1 MPMRQL
7 RRCDFCGGDAA
18 GVYEVLPPE
27 LSPTEAE
34 QQRLV
39 LCSDCAGTLETVV
52 DPLLERLGVG
62 TGEGAP
68 AAGGASSDPEGQVG
82 DSVSGDSDGTSDPDS
97 RDRPHPDDA
106 GVDAD
111 GEPEPIEWGTSG
123 PDGDTPGA
131 SERPPSDPLHDGT
144 TGADRSPDVDPS
156 AEADS
161 SVGAGPSADADR
173 SAEPP
178 ASEPTATGDAAGTEA
193 DDGGASATDDGS
205 AGATDDGSAD
215 ATDAT
220 APDPE
225 DGEGTDTAGGEE
237 PDEFRTVMRLL
248 GNREFPV
255 DRGAIVELA
264 ASAYELD
271 ERHVHRVLDYA
282 VDRGVIAED
291 GHTLRRN

>member
-18 GVYEVLPPE
+18 GAYEVLPPE

-39 LCSDCAGTLETVV
+39 LCLDCAGTLETVV

-62 TGEGAP
+62 TGEGAS
-68 AAGGASSDPEGQVG
+68 AAGASSDPEGQVG
-82 DSVSGDSDGTSDPDS
+82 DSVSSDFDGTPDPDTS
-97 RDRPHPDDA
+97 DRPHPGNA

-111 GEPEPIEWGTSG
+111 GEPGPIEWGTSG
-123 PDGDTPGA
+123 PDGDTPGE

-144 TGADRSPDVDPS
+144 TGADRS
-156 AEADS
+156 
-161 SVGAGPSADADR
+161 
-173 SAEPP
+173 AEPP
-178 ASEPTATGDAAGTEA
+178 ASEPTATDDVAGTEA
-193 DDGGASATDDGS
+193 DDGGA
-205 AGATDDGSAD
+205 GATDDGSAD
-215 ATDAT
+215 TTDTT
-220 APDPE
+220 APDSE
-225 DGEGTDTAGGEE
+225 DGDETDTAGSEE
-237 PDEFRTVMRLL
+237 PDEFRIVMRLL

>member
-34 QQRLV
+34 QQRLM
-39 LCSDCAGTLETVV
+39 LCSDCAGTLETVI

-68 AAGGASSDPEGQVG
+68 AAGASSDPEGQVG
-82 DSVSGDSDGTSDPDS
+82 DSVSSDFDGTPDPDTS
-97 RDRPHPDDA
+97 DRPHPGNA

-111 GEPEPIEWGTSG
+111 GEPGPIEWGTSG
-123 PDGDTPGA
+123 PDGDTPGE
-131 SERPPSDPLHDGT
+131 SERSPSDPLHDGT
-144 TGADRSPDVDPS
+144 TGADRSPDADPP
-156 AEADS
+156 ADADS
-161 SVGAGPSADADR
+161 SAGAGPSADADR

-178 ASEPTATGDAAGTEA
+178 ASEPTATDDVAGTEA
-193 DDGGASATDDGS
+193 DDGGAGATEDGS
-205 AGATDDGSAD
+205 GDT
-215 ATDAT
+215 TDAT
-220 APDPE
+220 APDSE
-225 DGEGTDTAGGEE
+225 EGDETDTAGSEE
-237 PDEFRTVMRLL
+237 PDEFRIVMRLI